1 MLDMRAVGDEI
12 VEVVR
17 EYVGRELSVLTAK
30 LVMLETQLA
39 AIPAGER
46 GEKGERGADG
56 VQGERGEKGDQGE
69 PGPQG
74 ERGADGRDGADG
86 KNGADGKSV
95 TIDEIKS
102 LIAEFQASWA
112 LDFERRAQET
122 LQRAIDRMPAPKDG
136 RDGRDGV
143 DGKDGRDALD
153 LDDLS
158 VEHDGDGAVT
168 LRFER
173 GDVRKEFAIQLPS
186 LVDRGVWREGESYKR
201 GNGTTFG
208 GSFWIAQRDGVT
220 DKPGEGDGWRLAVK
234 KGRDGRDGEKGPKGD
249 PGQKAK

>member
-17 EYVGRELSVLTAK
+17 EYVGRELAVLTAK

-86 KNGADGKSV
+86 KNGADGKSI
-95 TIDEIKS
+95 TIDDVLPMIEVELSKAI
-102 LIAEFQASWA
+102 
-112 LDFERRAQET
+112 LDIERRATDT
-122 LQRAIDRMPAPKDG
+122 LQRAVDKMPVPKDG
-136 RDGRDGV
+136 RDGRDGI

-168 LRFER
+168 LKFER
-173 GDVRKEFAIQLPS
+173 GDVRKEATIQLPS
-186 LVDRGVWREGESYKR
+186 LVDRGVWREGEAYLR
-201 GNGTTFG
+201 GNGVTFG

-220 DKPGEGDGWRLAVK
+220 EKPGDGDGFRLAVK
-234 KGRDGRDGEKGPKGD
+234 KGRDGRDGRDGK
-249 PGQKAK
+249 